1 MNVTRRVMR
10 PFLRKHRRS
19 VMFCASGVVL
29 GAIVGCVN
37 ASYPAADA
45 RLAAQKLQKEIVTL
59 RADAAP
65 TTVVNRDLR
74 VFERVFDRVKDDYVH
89 PVDDETL
96 IKAAT
101 DGLKQALAEQQ
112 DLPADQLVEAAAH
125 AMLLSL
131 DPYSDYLNKRAFRNL
146 REETRGRF
154 GGLGVE
160 ITKRDGP
167 LRVVSPIEGTPAARA
182 GLQPG
187 DVITH
192 ADDTPLEPLT
202 LREAINLLRGEPGTA
217 VRLTV
222 ARAGTSELELTVTRE
237 IIRVASVK
245 SRAEGQVG
253 YLRITSFSSDTSAQL
268 ADAIS
273 ALNRQK
279 DNPIEAFVLDLRN
292 NPGGLLDQSV
302 RVADLF
308 LDSGL
313 VVYTKGRDS
322 GQEFSSRDGDLIDG
336 KPLVVLINHG
346 SASASEIVAGA
357 IQDRRRGVLIG
368 EKSFGKGSVQTI
380 FDLPGDRGMK
390 LTTAL
395 YFTPNGHSVEGG
407 IAPDLEIKDDT
418 ETEADEQLQRALKL
432 AIELAGGPSV
442 FWNAGVV
449 PN

>member
-1 MNVTRRVMR
+1 MISTPPAMR
-10 PFLRKHRRS
+10 AFYRKHRQS
-19 VMFCASGVVL
+19 VLFCVTGAALGV
-29 GAIVGCVN
+29 IVGCVN
-37 ASYPAADA
+37 AGYPAADA
-45 RLAAQKLQKEIVTL
+45 RLAADKLHKEIIAL
-59 RADAAP
+59 RSDAAP
-65 TTVVNRDLR
+65 TRAVDRDLR

-101 DGLKQALAEQQ
+101 EGLRDALAEQD
-112 DLPADQLVEAAAH
+112 DLPADQLVGAATH
-125 AMLLSL
+125 AMLISL
-131 DPYSDYLNKRAFRNL
+131 DPYSDYLDRRAFQNL
-146 REETRGRF
+146 QEETRGRF

-192 ADDTPLEPLT
+192 ADGTALEPLS
-202 LREAINLLRGEPGTA
+202 LREAINLLRGEPGTD
-217 VRLTV
+217 VQLRV
-222 ARAGTSELELTVTRE
+222 ARAGTPELELTVTRE

-245 SRAEGQVG
+245 SRVEGEVG
-253 YLRITSFSSDTSAQL
+253 YLRVSSFSSGTGANL
-268 ADAIS
+268 AEAIND
-273 ALNRQK
+273 LNRRDGGSVQ
-279 DNPIEAFVLDLRN
+279 AFVLDLRN

-302 RVADLF
+302 QVADLF

-322 GQEFSSRDGDLIDG
+322 GQEFSAHDGDLTGG

-357 IQDRRRGVLIG
+357 MQDRRRGVLVG

-380 FDLPGDRGMK
+380 FDLPDNRGMK

-407 IAPDLEIKDDT
+407 IAPDLEISDDP
-418 ETEADEQLQRALKL
+418 ETDEDEQLQRALKL

-449 PN
+449 KN